1 MYTLILFLVI
11 FIIMCLIANSQDELD
26 TSVFFGAFFII
37 LLIAVTVSFG
47 IGICIKP
54 TVVKTNYELQLIDK
68 NVIVSTEDA
77 YVIKVNN
84 KNIYLDK
91 SDVEIQFVEEKPRLE
106 KIETISRPWEISW
119 GFEVHNDVD
128 YIIYLTQ

>member
-1 MYTLILFLVI
+1 MYTLVLFLVI
-11 FIIMCLIANSQDELD
+11 FIVLCLIAYSQDELD
-26 TSVFFGAFFII
+26 TSAFLGIFFLI

-47 IGICIKP
+47 IGALLKP

-77 YVIKVNN
+77 YIIKVNN
-84 KNIYLDK
+84 KNISLDK
-91 SDVEIQFVEEKPRLE
+91 SDVEIQFVEEKPWLE